1 VVQNSKKT
9 KKQMRNKLENQMRK
23 KLVLILSA
31 TIDSSLENL
40 SKLSLRNINHQIQAA
55 ISSTSLSTDSSTL

>member
-1 VVQNSKKT
+1 
-9 KKQMRNKLENQMRK
+9 MRNKLENQMRK

>member
-1 VVQNSKKT
+1 MVQNSKKT